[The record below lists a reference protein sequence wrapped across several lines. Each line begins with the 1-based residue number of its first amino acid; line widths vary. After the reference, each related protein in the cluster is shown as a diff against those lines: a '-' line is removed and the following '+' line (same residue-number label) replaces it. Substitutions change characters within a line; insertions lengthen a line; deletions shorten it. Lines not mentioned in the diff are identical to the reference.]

1 MSREAMNYDV
11 VIVGGGPSG
20 LSTAI
25 KLKQLNSELNV
36 CLLEKGSEIG
46 AHILSGNVFETR
58 ALDELLP
65 NWKELKAPVKTK
77 VSKEKFL
84 FLGKSKSLS
93 WPTWLLP
100 SVQKN
105 HNNYIISL
113 ANLCRWL
120 AEQAEALGVE
130 IFPGFPANEILYN
143 DNGSVKGVATQDMG
157 IDKEGNKKG
166 NFEPGIELLGEVTVF
181 AEGCRGHLGKQL
193 IKNFDLDYGKDS
205 QQYGIGFKEIWEIDE
220 KNHEEGLVMHTVGWP
235 LDNNTYGG
243 SFVYHAENKQIFL
256 GYVIGLD
263 YKNPHLSPFDEFQ
276 RFKTHPAI
284 KKIIEGGKRISYGA
298 RALIEGGIQ
307 SLPKMYMPGAL
318 LIGCDAGTLNMPKIK
333 GAHTAMKSGMI
344 AAETIVDYI
353 KILNKHDTNLDDH
366 EISNKYHA
374 GLSFYEKNFKKSWAY
389 KELYAARNVK
399 PSFNWGL
406 ILGIIFTGID
416 QLLFRGKLPLT
427 LKHKHA
433 DHETLK
439 LANEMPII
447 EYPKPDGIITF
458 DKTSSVYLTGTNHAD
473 NQPVHL
479 KLKDSNLP
487 INYTL
492 EKFDEPAQRYCPAG
506 VYEVQIENNINTF
519 VINSQNCIH
528 CKTCDIKEPSQNITW
543 ITPEGNGGPKYGNM

>member
-1 MSREAMNYDV
+1 MQYDV
-11 VIVGGGPSG
+11 VIVGAGPSG

-25 KLKQLNSELNV
+25 KLKQLEPKLNI
-36 CLLEKGSEIG
+36 CILEKGAEVG
-46 AHILSGNVFETR
+46 AHILSGNVLETR

-65 NWKELKAPVKTK
+65 NWKDLNSPIKTK

-84 FLGKSKSLS
+84 FLGKKKSLS

-120 AEQAEALGVE
+120 AEQAEKLGVE
-130 IFPGFPANEILYN
+130 IFPGFPASEILYN
-143 DNGSVKGVATQDMG
+143 NDGSVKGVATQDMG
-157 IDKEGNKKG
+157 VDKQGNKKD
-166 NFEPGIELLGEVTVF
+166 NFESGIELHAKVTVF

-193 IKNFDLDYGKDS
+193 IKKYKLAEAKDP
-205 QQYGIGFKEIWEIDE
+205 QQYGIGFKEIWEIDDA
-220 KNHEEGLVMHTVGWP
+220 KHEEGLVMHTAGWP

-243 SFVYHAENKQIFL
+243 SFMYHAENKQIFL

-276 RFKTHPAI
+276 RFKTHPQI
-284 KKIIEGGKRISYGA
+284 KKIIEGGKRVSYGA
-298 RALIEGGIQ
+298 RALIEGGVQ
-307 SLPKMYMPGAL
+307 SLPKMFMPGAL
-318 LIGCDAGTLNMPKIK
+318 LIGCDAGTLNTPKIK
-333 GAHTAMKSGMI
+333 GSHTAMKSGII
-344 AAETIVDYI
+344 AAESINEHI
-353 KILNKHDTNLDDH
+353 KEKK
-366 EISNKYHA
+366 E
-374 GLSFYEKNFKKSWAY
+374 LSIFEDKFKKSWAY
-389 KELYAARNVK
+389 KELYLARNVK
-399 PSFNWGL
+399 PSFRWGL
-406 ILGIIFTGID
+406 ILGILFTGID
-416 QLLFRGKLPLT
+416 QILFRGKLPFT
-427 LKHKHA
+427 LNHKHA
-433 DHETLK
+433 DHETLLPASK
-439 LANEMPII
+439 SKKID
-447 EYPKPDGIITF
+447 YPKPDGIITF

-479 KLKDSNLP
+479 KLKDSSLP

-506 VYEVQIENNINTF
+506 VYEVQLEDNVSKF

-543 ITPEGNGGPKYGNM
+543 VTPEGGGGPKYGNM

>member
-1 MSREAMNYDV
+1 MSREVMEYDV

-25 KLKQLNSELNV
+25 KLKQLKSDLNV

-58 ALDELLP
+58 ALDELIP
-65 NWKELKAPVKTK
+65 NWKELNSPIKTK

-84 FLGKSKSLS
+84 FLGKTKSIS

-100 SVQKN
+100 KVQQN
-105 HNNYIISL
+105 HKNYIISL

-130 IFPGFPANEILYN
+130 IFPGFPASEILYH
-143 DNGSVKGVATQDMG
+143 DDRSVKGIVTQDMG
-157 IDKEGNKKG
+157 LDKDGNKKDG
-166 NFEPGIELLGEVTVF
+166 YEPGMELHAKVTVF

-193 IKNFDLDYGKDS
+193 INKFELDKGKDP
-205 QQYGIGFKEIWEIDE
+205 QQYGIGFKEIWEIEE
-220 KNHEEGLVMHTVGWP
+220 KKHDEGLVMHTAGWP
-235 LDNNTYGG
+235 LDNKTYGG
-243 SFVYHAENKQIFL
+243 SFMYHAENKQIFL

-284 KKIIEGGKRISYGA
+284 KKVIEGGKRISYGA
-298 RALIEGGIQ
+298 RALIEGGLQ
-307 SLPKMYMPGAL
+307 SLPKMFMPGAL
-318 LIGCDAGTLNMPKIK
+318 LVGCDAGTLNMPKIK
-333 GAHTAMKSGMI
+333 GSHTAMKSGMI
-344 AAETIVDYI
+344 AAETIIEY
-353 KILNKHDTNLDDH
+353 LNGEKD
-366 EISNKYHA
+366 
-374 GLSFYEKNFKKSWAY
+374 LSIYEEKFTKSWVY
-389 KELYAARNVK
+389 EELHSARNVK

-406 ILGIIFTGID
+406 IFAIIFTGID
-416 QLLFRGKLPLT
+416 QILFRGKLPFT

-439 LANEMPII
+439 PASEMPKIS
-447 EYPKPDGIITF
+447 YPKPDNIITF

-479 KLKDSNLP
+479 KLKNPDLP
-487 INYTL
+487 INFTL
-492 EKFDEPAQRYCPAG
+492 DKFDEPAQRYCPVG
-506 VYEVQIENNINTF
+506 VYEVQVENNSPKF

-543 ITPEGNGGPKYGNM
+543 VTPEGSGGPKYGNM